1 MVSHRDK
8 RMNELSYQSY
18 QEELV
23 RLRRHFHTWPEVS
36 MEEKETAKYVFE
48 YMKNLGLEPQMTGEN
63 GVVAMVWAPEAIRE
77 KCHTVAVRSEMDA
90 LPIQETREVPWK
102 SKNQGVMHACGHDG
116 ILAAGLVLAKI
127 CVRYQKDLPVNVKFI
142 FQPGEENGQGTQM
155 MLDAGVME
163 NPHVDEFVMYHYVND
178 APLGMELHRGAST
191 AAIGSV
197 ILKIQGK
204 SVHWCSAQHGKDSIR
219 AGAKIIEAAYEI
231 NESYQGKGPFIVGI
245 GMFQAGTAKNVVAQ
259 EAVLSGT
266 LRACYLEDYEKLRTL
281 FLEKLAVIEKET
293 GTKIE
298 AEIDEEPIPPII
310 NDDELVDLG
319 LHTGKEIWGDDCR
332 LVTQLYLS
340 GDSAAYYFRRARGIF
355 MVFTAEKPKEENYP
369 LHNGQ
374 FDFSEDVL
382 WKSVASLHQFI
393 LNMNNQWER

>member
-1 MVSHRDK
+1 
-8 RMNELSYQSY
+8 MNKISYLSY

-48 YMKNLGLEPQMTGEN
+48 YMKDLDLEPQMIGEN
-63 GVVAMVWAPEAIRE
+63 GVVVMVWAPEEIRDT
-77 KCHTVAVRSEMDA
+77 CHTVAVRSEMDA
-90 LPIQETREVPWK
+90 LFVQETNEVPWK
-102 SKNQGVMHACGHDG
+102 SKKEGVMHACGHDG
-116 ILAAGLVLAKI
+116 IVAAGLVLAKI
-127 CVRYQKDLPVNVKFI
+127 CARYQKDLPVNVKFI
-142 FQPGEENGQGTQM
+142 FQPAEENGQGTQM

-178 APLGMELHRGAST
+178 APLGIELHRGAST

-197 ILKIQGK
+197 ILKIRGK
-204 SVHWCSAQHGKDSIR
+204 SVHWCSAQHGRDAIR
-219 AGAKIIEAAYEI
+219 AGAKIVEAACEI

-245 GMFQAGTAKNVVAQ
+245 GMFQGGTAKNVVAQ

-266 LRACYLEDYEKLRTL
+266 LRACYLEDYEKLRAL
-281 FLEKLAVIEKET
+281 FQEKLAGIEQET
-293 GTKIE
+293 GTRIE

-319 LHTGKEIWGDDCR
+319 LLTGKEIWGEDCR

-340 GDSAAYYFRRARGIF
+340 GDSAAYYFHRAKGIF
-355 MVFTAEKPKEENYP
+355 MVFTAEKPKEKNCP
-369 LHNGQ
+369 LHNGR
-374 FDFSEDVL
+374 FDFSEEVL
-382 WKSVASLHQFI
+382 WKSVETLHQFI
-393 LNMNNQWER
+393 LNIKSV

>member
-63 GVVAMVWAPEAIRE
+63 GVVAMVWAPEVIRE

-102 SKNQGVMHACGHDG
+102 SKNQ
-116 ILAAGLVLAKI
+116 
-127 CVRYQKDLPVNVKFI
+127 
-142 FQPGEENGQGTQM
+142 
-155 MLDAGVME
+155 GVME

-245 GMFQAGTAKNVVAQ
+245 GMFQSGTAKNVVAQ